1 MHFTMVITVA
11 FVILLNLLFACKGN
25 GLKTLTCTNYKFCS
39 CVGNHLLC
47 NITDANFVLPSN
59 ISLGEAIES
68 MTIQGDGYSVNI
80 PDKYYS
86 ESWSILK
93 SFELIG
99 SSSRN
104 RLSLPLNFTQA
115 LKNLTIFRIRS
126 SNLCDIERYAFSFL
140 NHIVEIDISNNGK
153 LHVTEVE
160 KGLHNFSS
168 ETIKTFNISGIH
180 NAENMEEFAVSGNL
194 LSPLGSVR
202 VFDISWTRASKLLS
216 SFNLMP
222 NLVSINM
229 SGTIL
234 LGPAL
239 CFSSLVSL
247 QNLEFFTMD
256 HWPKLARD
264 DGLSDHKTL

>member
-1 MHFTMVITVA
+1 
-11 FVILLNLLFACKGN
+11 
-25 GLKTLTCTNYKFCS
+25 
-39 CVGNHLLC
+39 
-47 NITDANFVLPSN
+47 
-59 ISLGEAIES
+59 
-68 MTIQGDGYSVNI
+68 
-80 PDKYYS
+80 
-86 ESWSILK
+86 
-93 SFELIG
+93 
-99 SSSRN
+99 
-104 RLSLPLNFTQA
+104 
-115 LKNLTIFRIRS
+115 
-126 SNLCDIERYAFSFL
+126 
-140 NHIVEIDISNNGK
+140 
-153 LHVTEVE
+153 
-160 KGLHNFSS
+160 
-168 ETIKTFNISGIH
+168 
-180 NAENMEEFAVSGNL
+180 MEEFAVSGNL

-264 DGLSDHKTL
+264 DGLSDHKTLHFNSVDLNDKTDCEMTPFFDNITWCILVPPKLKEVNSRYVDSQSMFVSVEKGFCTLNNNVESLSFSHMKIFEPMRALYGLHKLKVFGDVFQNELINRYAGIGEFSLTRKQTL